1 MDLSAFFA
9 ELTEEFTELRL
20 EHGGGSLYLPRAP
33 VDVGYVA
40 MEHFPDDLDD
50 LTAYDVL
57 KPIAGIEP
65 LITFEWDEGTR
76 SSFDV
81 SLDLMPAGDRTFVT
95 LPPDE
100 AVDQAWEA
108 FAAVEN
114 PKAVEILDALY
125 FDLMW
130 DNGESYSIELMSSLP
145 TAIRSSMLGKETIR
159 AGFHLYL
166 DWDETRAAGAWT
178 TAAEHLPDWM
188 RTNQRLASAADEL
201 VKDDTEEHRDQFI
214 ESYIDVTFG
223 S

>member
-9 ELTEEFTELRL
+9 ELSEDFHDLRL
-20 EHGGGSLYLPRAP
+20 EHGGGSLFLPDAPIDIGYL
-33 VDVGYVA
+33 A
-40 MEHFPDDLDD
+40 MEHFPDDCDD
-50 LTAYDVL
+50 LTAYEVL
-57 KPIAGIEP
+57 KPVAGLEELIA
-65 LITFEWDEGTR
+65 FEWNEGAG
-76 SSFDV
+76 SNFGL
-81 SLDLMPAGDRTFVT
+81 SLDLMPAGERTFVT

-114 PKAVEILDALY
+114 PDAVEILDALY

-130 DNGESYSIELMSSLP
+130 DNGESYSIELFSSLP
-145 TAIRSSMLGKETIR
+145 TAIRSTKLGKETVR

-188 RTNQRLASAADEL
+188 REDAQLAAAADAL
-201 VKDDTEEHRDQFI
+201 AADDTEANRDRFI
-214 ESYIDVTFG
+214 EAYIEATFEG
-223 S
+223 

>member
-9 ELTEEFTELRL
+9 ELKEEFHDLRL
-20 EHGGGSLYLPRAP
+20 EHGGGSLFLPDAP
-33 VDVGYVA
+33 IDVAYVA

-50 LTAYDVL
+50 LTAYEVL
-57 KPIAGIEP
+57 RPIAGLET
-65 LITFEWDEGTR
+65 LITFEWDEGAGTP
-76 SSFDV
+76 FDLSV
-81 SLDLMPAGDRTFVT
+81 DLMPAGDRTFVT

-108 FAAVEN
+108 FAAIEN
-114 PKAVEILDALY
+114 AAAVEILDALF

-130 DNGESYSIELMSSLP
+130 DNGESYSIDLISSLP
-145 TAIRSSMLGKETIR
+145 TSIRSAKLGKETVR

-178 TAAEHLPDWM
+178 TAAAHLPDWM
-188 RTNQRLASAADEL
+188 RTNQRLAEAADSL
-201 VKDDTEEHRDQFI
+201 ARDDTESNRDLFI
-214 ESYIDVTFG
+214 EAYIDATYQ